1 MSEDERIEA
10 EKKASKMKTIEESS
24 DEEEE
29 DPSMLLREA
38 KDWKVT
44 IGNSLWLKSPC

>member
-10 EKKASKMKTIEESS
+10 EKKASKMKTIEESE

-29 DPSMLLREA
+29 DPQMLLREA
-38 KDWKVT
+38 KDWKVWWT
-44 IGNSLWLKSPC
+44 IVLGYGNPC